1 MTLCF
6 RCPSS
11 VVNIGSE
18 FRSVVAAVSVAI
30 AGFWSENQRFR
41 QGSLRSCPNA
51 TKSLDKQAHS
61 VLGVVHYSLL
71 QKRSDSTFLLTI
83 YLYPLR
89 FLCVLLVSRTRPQ
102 TRCFKGNVKGAQWK
116 NTSCNQRVEIRL
128 NLCERI
134 MDVSKKCVN
143 LFVTTYRCNWTRS

>member
-71 QKRSDSTFLLTI
+71 QKRSDYTFLTKICFVSLTF
-83 YLYPLR
+83 PLC
-89 FLCVLLVSRTRPQ
+89 FVSITDEAAGKVFQRKR
-102 TRCFKGNVKGAQWK
+102 KGNLLKKHILQPKSRNSIEFVRENNG
-116 NTSCNQRVEIRL
+116 RL
-128 NLCERI
+128 
-134 MDVSKKCVN
+134 
-143 LFVTTYRCNWTRS
+143 